1 MFSRVDVSV
10 CTTQA
15 LWDERGDGRLLPHS
29 EKTPIDNFG
38 EHEKAFNY
46 MKPAKLA
53 SHRLNRD
60 HSHFI
65 LVDDGSV
72 GNLGTETCTRS
83 AFENVLHLGHHESNE
98 RVRESLVRQKLG
110 WQRTKLDHELKRSN
124 GNSKDNT
131 TTAIT
136 ICVQGGAQT
145 VRKVVESVRGGTPV
159 LLIKG
164 SGMTSDLLADAV
176 EVAARIR
183 VRQGLD
189 DDAFARTSSASSTAS
204 KSSAA
209 SFASMMS
216 AQSAGTDIS
225 LQAMERN
232 KLMQRLLTNDPDD
245 DWLQADVQKAY
256 NVTYNQDFGKIVEQ
270 VIEISQCGLCEVFD
284 IHKSQEE
291 EEYIDLSGAMLLCA
305 IKKEIA
311 NGKQWHECLPLVVQ
325 WNHEHILKQLLGRL
339 HMNAGPVKNAFERS
353 FHDAFLDN
361 KVSGVVSCVAALNVL
376 CLGAL
381 NALVET
387 LEHLLS
393 LFQMRLSHLLKHL
406 NICFLQHVLYSCL
419 ERLVCCGRVRLVCC
433 CLAGCPKPC
442 RMPESGIWVRPNA
455 GHGVMYQKSPNHFSP
470 TPLSCRLGPTCGRRA
485 PKGEFATWRV
495 W

>member
-1 MFSRVDVSV
+1 MYVY
-10 CTTQA
+10 TTQA

-29 EKTPIDNFG
+29 EKMPIENFG
-38 EHEKAFNY
+38 EYEKAFDY

-72 GNLGTETCTRS
+72 GNLGIETCTRS
-83 AFENVLHLGHHESNE
+83 AFENVLHVGHHESNE
-98 RVRESLVRQKLG
+98 QVRESLVRQELG
-110 WQRTKLDHELKRSN
+110 WQRTKLDHELKRKN
-124 GNSKDNT
+124 GKSTDNSI
-131 TTAIT
+131 TAIT

-145 VRKVVESVRGGTPV
+145 VRKVLESVRGGTPV

-176 EVAARIR
+176 EVAAKIR
-183 VRQGLD
+183 VRQGVD
-189 DDAFARTSSASSTAS
+189 DGSFSRTSSASSNAS
-204 KSSAA
+204 KSSTA

-216 AQSAGTDIS
+216 AHSAGTDIS
-225 LQAMERN
+225 SQAMERI
-232 KLMQRLLTNDPDD
+232 RLTKRVLTNDADD
-245 DWLQADVQKAY
+245 EWLQADVQKAY
-256 NVTYNQDFGKIVEQ
+256 NVTYNQDFGKVVEQ

-284 IHKSQEE
+284 IRKSQQD

-361 KVSGVVSCVAALNVL
+361 KVCMLVLFVAARTRGKVQK
-376 CLGAL
+376 
-381 NALVET
+381 T
-387 LEHLLS
+387 
-393 LFQMRLSHLLKHL
+393 SH
-406 NICFLQHVLYSCL
+406 IFSDF
-419 ERLVCCGRVRLVCC
+419 
-433 CLAGCPKPC
+433 CPFVSVYTDTDT
-442 RMPESGIWVRPNA
+442 R
-455 GHGVMYQKSPNHFSP
+455 
-470 TPLSCRLGPTCGRRA
+470 GPARHSRRA
-485 PKGEFATWRV
+485 PNGVFATR
-495 W
+495 